1 MVRIFE
7 LDVAVVGSL
16 VAMLYA
22 EVAGAH
28 HVARAEINPVIGYFN
43 EGRPVGAALI
53 CWRLAVEA
61 VLSCISTGFNSD

>member
-53 CWRLAVEA
+53 CWSVAVKP
-61 VLSCISTGFNSD
+61 VLGCISTGFNSD